1 LFYSKKL
8 PQSLIGVAVI
18 FMPYYR
24 FHEKMGFTT
33 VGRFHRVGYK
43 FNAWYD
49 VIWMEKMLAEHSCPP
64 PEVRFG
70 KWAVME

>member
-1 LFYSKKL
+1 MNACIAVPEKDDDCLT
-8 PQSLIGVAVI
+8 VAS
-18 FMPYYR
+18 YR